1 MDASGTFSEK
11 AVWMSQL
18 AERLRKKVSRLAA
31 AFWFIAAGA
40 TVPALGEDS
49 VGGRLLFA
57 LGAILAIVGSTGRTW
72 CLVPIAGRKDKQLM
86 TDGPYSIC
94 RNPLYLFSLIGTVG
108 VGLAT
113 RTVTVPGVA
122 FAAFLIYYVGVIR
135 SEQNRLAETHGD
147 AFKAYVSEVNA
158 LFPGF
163 RNYRPL
169 GETQEVY
176 VRPFLKGLIDNGW
189 FIVAFIGLE
198 VIGEMRVHGMF
209 FSWWT
214 LP

>member
-1 MDASGTFSEK
+1 
-11 AVWMSQL
+11 MSQL
-18 AERLRKKVSRLAA
+18 AERFRKKVSRVAA
-31 AFWFIAAGA
+31 AGWIVAAGA
-40 TVPALGEDS
+40 TVPALGTDTHT
-49 VGGRLLFA
+49 GRTLFA
-57 LGAILAIVGSTGRTW
+57 VGAVLTLVGATGRTW

-113 RTVTVPGVA
+113 RTVTIPGIA
-122 FAAFLIYYVGVIR
+122 FAAFLLYYVGVIR
-135 SEQNRLAETHGD
+135 SEQRRLLDTHGE
-147 AFKAYVSEVNA
+147 AFQAYTSEVNA
-158 LFPGF
+158 LLPRF
-163 RNYRPL
+163 RSYRPL
-169 GETQEVY
+169 SETEEVH

-189 FIVAFIGLE
+189 FFVAFVGLQLLSE
-198 VIGEMRVHGMF
+198 LRLNGMF